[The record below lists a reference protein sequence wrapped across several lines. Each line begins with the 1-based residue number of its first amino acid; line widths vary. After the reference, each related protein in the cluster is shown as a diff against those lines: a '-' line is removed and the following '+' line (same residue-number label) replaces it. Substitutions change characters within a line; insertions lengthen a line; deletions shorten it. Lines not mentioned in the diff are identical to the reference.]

1 LIVVCG
7 LGNPGKS
14 YLETR
19 HNIGFRVID
28 LIAQQ
33 NSKKFKKGGGKY
45 LLARMAEEILLVK
58 PLTYMN
64 RSGLA
69 LKEILHEYKLSSED
83 LLVVCDDCDLPFGRI
98 RLRRDGGAG
107 GHHGLESI
115 IEQLGSNRFSRIR
128 IGIGR
133 PFEEALEDYVL
144 SDFSTTEKK
153 EIEGILK
160 RAADAVLLFIE
171 EGVDKAMSI
180 VNNPDYSLENELKS

>member
-19 HNIGFRVID
+19 HNLGFRVVD
-28 LIAQQ
+28 LIALE

-69 LKEILHEYKLSSED
+69 LREILREYKLSSED
-83 LLVVCDDCDLPFGRI
+83 LLVVCDDCDLQFGRI
-98 RLRRDGGAG
+98 RLRKEGGTG

-115 IEQLGSNRFSRIR
+115 IEQLDSDKFSRIR

-133 PFEEALEDYVL
+133 PTEEALEDYVL
-144 SDFSTTEKK
+144 SDFSTSEKN
-153 EIEGILK
+153 EIEEILK

-171 EGVDKAMSI
+171 EGIEKAMSI
-180 VNNPDYSLENELKS
+180 VNNPDYSLWPKLES